1 MLYISTNIKNDNK
14 KWDFLKNC
22 FMILVLLIMLISIIL
37 ISHTLYLQDTGLF
50 TPNPNSWNFKTN
62 KHKNSCYIIT
72 FMGDRQGFLFFLFIY
87 QSPISLGVIVCKN
100 KLCSHIFNE
109 RDTEN
114 FHVYSLAHIKFAA
127 SWSCECCC
135 VVGYTFGFIVAAAG
149 AIITA

>member
-37 ISHTLYLQDTGLF
+37 KSHTLYLQDTGLF
-50 TPNPNSWNFKTN
+50 PPNPNSWNFKTN

-72 FMGDRQGFLFFLFIY
+72 FTGNRQGFLFFLFIY

-100 KLCSHIFNE
+100 KLYVHTYSMKETLRIFMFIHLPTWNLL
-109 RDTEN
+109 
-114 FHVYSLAHIKFAA
+114 HHGAA
-127 SWSCECCC
+127 N
-135 VVGYTFGFIVAAAG
+135 VAALW
-149 AIITA
+149 AILSGS